1 MQFIDVNFAFIQL
14 EVVFVKN
21 KRQHSGNAPNRLP
34 GSTKAQMTNDV
45 CTPTNCILVT
55 LLPTLRQLTFCTHR
69 MLLMSDKPDLSNNAA
84 GQSYRLDSQVGF
96 LLRRAQQRHL
106 SIFSE
111 HIPDFTPTQFAAMA
125 RLHEAGALSQ
135 NELGRQA
142 AMDAATIKGV
152 IDRLRKRGL
161 ISTRRDER
169 DQRRIY
175 LDLTAEGRN
184 QYHLQAARAAA
195 ITAHTV
201 SALSDMEHEQLV
213 SLLKKLV

>member
-1 MQFIDVNFAFIQL
+1 
-14 EVVFVKN
+14 
-21 KRQHSGNAPNRLP
+21 
-34 GSTKAQMTNDV
+34 
-45 CTPTNCILVT
+45 
-55 LLPTLRQLTFCTHR
+55 
-69 MLLMSDKPDLSNNAA
+69 MSDTSARGNNPVNPPY
-84 GQSYRLDSQVGF
+84 QLDEQVVY

-111 HIPDFTPTQFAAMA
+111 HIPDFTPTQFAALA

-161 ISTRRDER
+161 VSTRRDDR

-175 LDLTAEGRN
+175 LDLTVEGRKLYLM
-184 QYHLQAARAAA
+184 QVAKAATVTAHNRNCTVGVRRHSRSFAILAAA
-195 ITAHTV
+195 SRVTMPHAGTADDHLRLQSSSQT
-201 SALSDMEHEQLV
+201 S
-213 SLLKKLV
+213 

>member
-1 MQFIDVNFAFIQL
+1 M
-14 EVVFVKN
+14 
-21 KRQHSGNAPNRLP
+21 P
-34 GSTKAQMTNDV
+34 
-45 CTPTNCILVT
+45 
-55 LLPTLRQLTFCTHR
+55 
-69 MLLMSDKPDLSNNAA
+69 DKPASAKKPANPP
-84 GQSYRLDSQVGF
+84 YRLDDQVGF

-125 RLHEAGALSQ
+125 KLHEAGALSQ

-161 ISTRRDER
+161 ISTRRDDR

-175 LDLTAEGRN
+175 LDLTAEGRS
-184 QYHLQAARAAA
+184 QYLTQAARAATV
-195 ITAHTV
+195 TARTV
-201 SALSDMEHEQLV
+201 SFLNDTEHAQLV

>member
-1 MQFIDVNFAFIQL
+1 
-14 EVVFVKN
+14 
-21 KRQHSGNAPNRLP
+21 
-34 GSTKAQMTNDV
+34 
-45 CTPTNCILVT
+45 
-55 LLPTLRQLTFCTHR
+55 
-69 MLLMSDKPDLSNNAA
+69 MSDKPAPVKTPA
-84 GQSYRLDSQVGF
+84 KQPYRLDDQVGF

-125 RLHEAGALSQ
+125 KLYETGPLSQ

-161 ISTRRDER
+161 ISTRRDDR

-175 LDLTAEGRN
+175 LDLTAEGRS
-184 QYHLQAARAAA
+184 QYVAQTARAATV
-195 ITAHTV
+195 TAHTV
-201 SALSDMEHEQLV
+201 SFLNDAEHAQLV
-213 SLLKKLV
+213 NLLRKLV

>member
-1 MQFIDVNFAFIQL
+1 MPDKSA
-14 EVVFVKN
+14 
-21 KRQHSGNAPNRLP
+21 HG
-34 GSTKAQMTNDV
+34 TKT
-45 CTPTNCILVT
+45 TSHP
-55 LLPTLRQLTFCTHR
+55 
-69 MLLMSDKPDLSNNAA
+69 
-84 GQSYRLDSQVGF
+84 YRLDNQVGF

-125 RLHEAGALSQ
+125 KLYEAGALSQ

-161 ISTRRDER
+161 ISTRRDDR

-175 LDLTAEGRN
+175 LDLTVEGRN
-184 QYHLQAARAAA
+184 QYLVQVAKAAV
-195 ITAHTV
+195 ITAQTV
-201 SALSDMEHEQLV
+201 SSLSDEEHAQLIR
-213 SLLKKLV
+213 LLKKLG

>member
-1 MQFIDVNFAFIQL
+1 MHT
-14 EVVFVKN
+14 N
-21 KRQHSGNAPNRLP
+21 KLHSGDFAANI
-34 GSTKAQMTNDV
+34 AQTA
-45 CTPTNCILVT
+45 
-55 LLPTLRQLTFCTHR
+55 FCTHR
-69 MLLMSDKPDLSNNAA
+69 IVFMSDKVALEIKPAS
-84 GQSYRLDSQVGF
+84 QPYRLDNQVGF

-125 RLHEAGALSQ
+125 KLHEAGALSQ

-142 AMDAATIKGV
+142 GMDAATIKGV

-161 ISTRRDER
+161 ISTRRDDR

-175 LDLTAEGRN
+175 LDLTAKGRN
-184 QYHLQAARAAA
+184 QYLVQVAKAAT

-201 SALSDMEHEQLV
+201 SSLSDEEHAQLV
-213 SLLKKLV
+213 NLLKKLV

>member
-1 MQFIDVNFAFIQL
+1 
-14 EVVFVKN
+14 
-21 KRQHSGNAPNRLP
+21 
-34 GSTKAQMTNDV
+34 
-45 CTPTNCILVT
+45 
-55 LLPTLRQLTFCTHR
+55 
-69 MLLMSDKPDLSNNAA
+69 MSDKSAPRKNPANPP
-84 GQSYRLDSQVGF
+84 YRLDDQVGF

-125 RLHEAGALSQ
+125 KLYETGALSQ

-161 ISTRRDER
+161 ISTRRDDR

-175 LDLTAEGRN
+175 LDLTAEGRS
-184 QYHLQAARAAA
+184 QYLVQVAKAAT
-195 ITAHTV
+195 ITAQTA
-201 SALSDMEHEQLV
+201 SYLSEAEHAQLV
-213 SLLKKLV
+213 NLLRKLV

>member
-1 MQFIDVNFAFIQL
+1 
-14 EVVFVKN
+14 
-21 KRQHSGNAPNRLP
+21 
-34 GSTKAQMTNDV
+34 
-45 CTPTNCILVT
+45 
-55 LLPTLRQLTFCTHR
+55 
-69 MLLMSDKPDLSNNAA
+69 MSDKAA
-84 GQSYRLDSQVGF
+84 SAKTTAGPPYRLDDQVGF

-125 RLHEAGALSQ
+125 KLHETGGLSQ

-161 ISTRRDER
+161 ISTRRDDR

-184 QYHLQAARAAA
+184 QYLIQVARAAEV
-195 ITAHTV
+195 TARTA
-201 SALSDMEHEQLV
+201 SLLSETEHAQLV

>member
-1 MQFIDVNFAFIQL
+1 
-14 EVVFVKN
+14 
-21 KRQHSGNAPNRLP
+21 
-34 GSTKAQMTNDV
+34 
-45 CTPTNCILVT
+45 
-55 LLPTLRQLTFCTHR
+55 
-69 MLLMSDKPDLSNNAA
+69 MSDKPAPVKTPA
-84 GQSYRLDSQVGF
+84 KQPYRLDDQVGF

-125 RLHEAGALSQ
+125 KLYETGPLSQ

-161 ISTRRDER
+161 ISTRRDDR

-184 QYHLQAARAAA
+184 QYLLQVARASTV
-195 ITAHTV
+195 TARTV
-201 SALSDMEHEQLV
+201 SFLNDAEHVQLV

>member
-1 MQFIDVNFAFIQL
+1 
-14 EVVFVKN
+14 
-21 KRQHSGNAPNRLP
+21 
-34 GSTKAQMTNDV
+34 
-45 CTPTNCILVT
+45 
-55 LLPTLRQLTFCTHR
+55 
-69 MLLMSDKPDLSNNAA
+69 MSDKSALGSKAA
-84 GQSYRLDSQVGF
+84 SQQYRLENQVGF

-111 HIPDFTPTQFAAMA
+111 HIPEFTPTQFAAMA
-125 RLHEAGALSQ
+125 KLYEAGALSQ

-161 ISTRRDER
+161 ISTRRDDR

-175 LDLTAEGRN
+175 LDLTGEGRA
-184 QYHLQAARAAA
+184 QYLAQVANAAT

-201 SALSDMEHEQLV
+201 SSLSEEEHAILV
-213 SLLKKLV
+213 NLLKKLA

>member
-1 MQFIDVNFAFIQL
+1 
-14 EVVFVKN
+14 
-21 KRQHSGNAPNRLP
+21 
-34 GSTKAQMTNDV
+34 
-45 CTPTNCILVT
+45 
-55 LLPTLRQLTFCTHR
+55 
-69 MLLMSDKPDLSNNAA
+69 MSDTSARGNNPVNPPY
-84 GQSYRLDSQVGF
+84 QLDEQVGY

-111 HIPDFTPTQFAAMA
+111 HIPDFTPTQFAALA

-161 ISTRRDER
+161 VSTRRDDR

-175 LDLTAEGRN
+175 LDLTVEGRKLYLM
-184 QYHLQAARAAA
+184 QVAKAATV
-195 ITAHTV
+195 TAHTV
-201 SALSDMEHEQLV
+201 SRLSEAEHTQLV

>member
-1 MQFIDVNFAFIQL
+1 M
-14 EVVFVKN
+14 
-21 KRQHSGNAPNRLP
+21 P
-34 GSTKAQMTNDV
+34 
-45 CTPTNCILVT
+45 
-55 LLPTLRQLTFCTHR
+55 
-69 MLLMSDKPDLSNNAA
+69 DKPASAKQPA
-84 GQSYRLDSQVGF
+84 SPPYRLDDQVGF

-111 HIPDFTPTQFAAMA
+111 YIPDFTPTQFAAMA
-125 RLHEAGALSQ
+125 KLYEAGALSQ

-161 ISTRRDER
+161 ISTRRDDR

-175 LDLTAEGRN
+175 LDLTAEGRS
-184 QYHLQAARAAA
+184 QYLTQVTRAATV
-195 ITAHTV
+195 TARTV
-201 SALSDMEHEQLV
+201 SFLNDSEHAQLV

>member
-1 MQFIDVNFAFIQL
+1 
-14 EVVFVKN
+14 
-21 KRQHSGNAPNRLP
+21 
-34 GSTKAQMTNDV
+34 
-45 CTPTNCILVT
+45 
-55 LLPTLRQLTFCTHR
+55 
-69 MLLMSDKPDLSNNAA
+69 MSDKPAPLKPSANPP
-84 GQSYRLDSQVGF
+84 YRLDDQVGF

-125 RLHEAGALSQ
+125 KLHEAGALSQ

-161 ISTRRDER
+161 ISTRRDDR

-184 QYHLQAARAAA
+184 QYLVQVAKAATV
-195 ITAHTV
+195 TARTV
-201 SALSDMEHEQLV
+201 SPLNEAEHMQLV

>member
-1 MQFIDVNFAFIQL
+1 
-14 EVVFVKN
+14 
-21 KRQHSGNAPNRLP
+21 
-34 GSTKAQMTNDV
+34 
-45 CTPTNCILVT
+45 
-55 LLPTLRQLTFCTHR
+55 
-69 MLLMSDKPDLSNNAA
+69 MSDKSVPLKTATNP
-84 GQSYRLDSQVGF
+84 SYRLDDQVGF

-111 HIPDFTPTQFAAMA
+111 QIPDFTPTQFAAMA
-125 RLHEAGALSQ
+125 KLYETGALSQ

-161 ISTRRDER
+161 ISTRRDDR

-175 LDLTAEGRN
+175 LDLTAEGRS
-184 QYHLQAARAAA
+184 QYLTQVAKAAN
-195 ITAHTV
+195 ITARTV
-201 SALSDMEHEQLV
+201 SFLSDAEHAQLI

>member
-1 MQFIDVNFAFIQL
+1 
-14 EVVFVKN
+14 
-21 KRQHSGNAPNRLP
+21 
-34 GSTKAQMTNDV
+34 
-45 CTPTNCILVT
+45 
-55 LLPTLRQLTFCTHR
+55 
-69 MLLMSDKPDLSNNAA
+69 MSDKSAPRKNTADPP
-84 GQSYRLDSQVGF
+84 YRLDDQVGF

-125 RLHEAGALSQ
+125 KLYETGALSQ

-161 ISTRRDER
+161 ISTRRDDR

-175 LDLTAEGRN
+175 LDLTAEGRS
-184 QYHLQAARAAA
+184 QYLVQVAKAAT
-195 ITAHTV
+195 ITAQTV
-201 SALSDMEHEQLV
+201 SYLSEAEHAQLV
-213 SLLKKLV
+213 NLLRKLV

>member
-1 MQFIDVNFAFIQL
+1 
-14 EVVFVKN
+14 
-21 KRQHSGNAPNRLP
+21 
-34 GSTKAQMTNDV
+34 
-45 CTPTNCILVT
+45 
-55 LLPTLRQLTFCTHR
+55 
-69 MLLMSDKPDLSNNAA
+69 MSDTSARGNNSVNPPY
-84 GQSYRLDSQVGF
+84 QLDDQVGY

-111 HIPDFTPTQFAAMA
+111 HIPDFTPTQFAALA

-161 ISTRRDER
+161 VSTRRDDR

-175 LDLTAEGRN
+175 LDLTVEGRK
-184 QYHLQAARAAA
+184 QYLAQVARAATV
-195 ITAHTV
+195 TAHTV
-201 SALSDMEHEQLV
+201 SRLSEIEHAQLI

>member
-1 MQFIDVNFAFIQL
+1 
-14 EVVFVKN
+14 
-21 KRQHSGNAPNRLP
+21 
-34 GSTKAQMTNDV
+34 
-45 CTPTNCILVT
+45 
-55 LLPTLRQLTFCTHR
+55 
-69 MLLMSDKPDLSNNAA
+69 MSDKPAPGKLPANPT
-84 GQSYRLDSQVGF
+84 YRLEDQVGF

-125 RLHEAGALSQ
+125 KLHETGALSQ

-161 ISTRRDER
+161 ISTRRDDR

-175 LDLTAEGRN
+175 LDLTAEGRS
-184 QYHLQAARAAA
+184 QYLVQVARAATV
-195 ITAHTV
+195 TARTV
-201 SALSDMEHEQLV
+201 SSLTEAEHVQLISV
-213 SLLKKLV
+213 LKKLV

>member
-1 MQFIDVNFAFIQL
+1 
-14 EVVFVKN
+14 
-21 KRQHSGNAPNRLP
+21 
-34 GSTKAQMTNDV
+34 
-45 CTPTNCILVT
+45 
-55 LLPTLRQLTFCTHR
+55 
-69 MLLMSDKPDLSNNAA
+69 MSDKPPPSKTPANPP
-84 GQSYRLDSQVGF
+84 YRLDDQVGF

-125 RLHEAGALSQ
+125 KLYETGALSQ

-152 IDRLRKRGL
+152 IDRLRKRDL
-161 ISTRRDER
+161 ISTRRDDR

-184 QYHLQAARAAA
+184 QYVAQIARAATV
-195 ITAHTV
+195 TAHTV
-201 SALSDMEHEQLV
+201 SFLNDAEHAQLV

>member
-1 MQFIDVNFAFIQL
+1 MP
-14 EVVFVKN
+14 N
-21 KRQHSGNAPNRLP
+21 KPAP
-34 GSTKAQMTNDV
+34 GK
-45 CTPTNCILVT
+45 TPAN
-55 LLPTLRQLTFCTHR
+55 P
-69 MLLMSDKPDLSNNAA
+69 P
-84 GQSYRLDSQVGF
+84 YRLDDQVGF

-125 RLHEAGALSQ
+125 KLHETGALSQ

-161 ISTRRDER
+161 ISTRRDDR

-184 QYHLQAARAAA
+184 QYLIQVAKAATV
-195 ITAHTV
+195 TARTV
-201 SALSDMEHEQLV
+201 SYLSDAEHAQLIA
-213 SLLKKLV
+213 LLKKLV